1 MFLEKAVSRH
11 KRVDI
16 SISLKT
22 LLTFPE
28 QVPKKKKKSS
38 NTSLT
43 F

>member
-1 MFLEKAVSRH
+1 MFLEKAGSSH
-11 KRVDI
+11 KHVDI

-22 LLTFPE
+22 LLTVPG
-28 QVPKKKKKSS
+28 QVPKKKSS